1 MSDTLLNRAF
11 LVDGVGSLASTI
23 VLVGGAT
30 VLADPLGLSAD
41 FLAATGWL
49 LLPVALLFLWIAR
62 TGAQPLA
69 MIGIVG
75 NAAWVLASVVA
86 IPILQPTV
94 LGVTVIAVQAALVAE
109 IAWFEWRGLRR
120 ARSAAYA

>member
-1 MSDTLLNRAF
+1 MSDTLLKRAF

>member
-1 MSDTLLNRAF
+1 MSDTLLKRAF
-11 LVDGVGSLASTI
+11 LIDGLGSLASTI
-23 VLVGGAT
+23 VLVGGAA
-30 VLADPLGLSAD
+30 VLADPLGLSAG

-120 ARSAAYA
+120 ARSDAYA